1 MLIFNCNLCEN
12 YLFLK
17 IAANVSQS
25 KMVMKA
31 NQISNYIISL
41 AQNNPEENLTNMK
54 LQKILYYLQ
63 GFHLALFNEVLFEE
77 EIEAWKYGP
86 VISKEYYT
94 FKVYGNNSIIVPETN
109 HSFDYLRDKQ
119 KKFIN
124 KVYGYFR
131 QFSPVKMM
139 ELTHEESPWLDTYGK
154 SQVIDNEI
162 LKDEKKERKEAARFL
177 LIDYLYDNEL
187 TDNIYTIS
195 RYYQLVENKVNNYT
209 YDECERN

>member
-17 IAANVSQS
+17 IAANISQS
-25 KMVMKA
+25 KMVIKA

-109 HSFDYLRDKQ
+109 HSFDYLSDKQ

-124 KVYGYFR
+124 KVYVFFKKVKLDEDYGYFR

-187 TDNIYTIS
+187 TDSSIVDAEDIYE
-195 RYYQLVENKVNNYT
+195 Y
-209 YDECERN
+209 

>member
-1 MLIFNCNLCEN
+1 
-12 YLFLK
+12 
-17 IAANVSQS
+17 
-25 KMVMKA
+25 MVMKA

-63 GFHLALFNEVLFEE
+63 GYHLALFNEVLFEE

-94 FKVYGNNSIIVPETN
+94 FKVYGNNSINVPETN
-109 HSFDYLRDKQ
+109 HSFDYLSDKQ

-154 SQVIDNEI
+154 SQVIDNEL

-187 TDNIYTIS
+187 IDSSISDAEDIYE
-195 RYYQLVENKVNNYT
+195 Y
-209 YDECERN
+209 

>member
-17 IAANVSQS
+17 IGANISQS

-109 HSFDYLRDKQ
+109 HSFDYLSDKQ

-154 SQVIDNEI
+154 SQVIDNEL

-177 LIDYLYDNEL
+177 LIDYIYDNEL
-187 TDNIYTIS
+187 TDSSIVDAEDIYE
-195 RYYQLVENKVNNYT
+195 Y
-209 YDECERN
+209 